1 MSALEMMIGTQSHVP
16 APIPVLSGI
25 DADEVKNS
33 LDQMLNSAVFK
44 RASRMCRLM
53 RYLVEQSLHGSRRDV
68 SEYAIGLEV
77 FDRDPSTYY
86 PGEDP
91 VVRVQMGRLRDRLR
105 EYYANS
111 TEQGN
116 IHFSI
121 PLGNYRILL
130 KRSDKKVEGG
140 PMGVL
145 ISVIPLQYDATDAL
159 GQTFARG
166 VNEELYYRLYQ
177 IYGSQMIGHTSLNHL
192 VAGHA
197 AQDMPAA
204 QAVPTY
210 LMEGSVRIDA
220 ETVKIGVRLIDA
232 GSNAIIWSQ
241 QFAEPAH
248 LNLAL
253 QEKMAQR
260 IGEATQQYMQLA
272 TAKQG

>member
-1 MSALEMMIGTQSHVP
+1 MSALEMMIGTPAHVP
-16 APIPVLSGI
+16 VPFPVLSGI
-25 DADEVKNS
+25 DADQVRNS
-33 LDQMLNSAVFK
+33 LDQMLSSAIFK

-105 EYYANS
+105 EYYANCS
-111 TEQGN
+111 EPVD

-121 PLGNYRILL
+121 PLGNYRVLI

-140 PMGVL
+140 QMGVL
-145 ISVIPLQYDATDAL
+145 ISVIPLQYDATDAI
-159 GQTFARG
+159 GQSFARG

-177 IYGSQMIGHTSLNHL
+177 IYGSQMIAQTSLNHL
-192 VAGHA
+192 VAGA
-197 AQDMPAA
+197 TLPNRALAQV
-204 QAVPTY
+204 VPTY

-260 IGEATQQYMQLA
+260 IGDATRQYMQLA
-272 TAKQG
+272 SAKQV

>member
-1 MSALEMMIGTQSHVP
+1 MSALEMMIGTPSHVP
-16 APIPVLSGI
+16 APLPALSGI
-25 DADEVKNS
+25 DTNEVCNS
-33 LDQMLNSAVFK
+33 LEQMLNSAIFK

-77 FDRDPSTYY
+77 FDRNPSTYY

-105 EYYANS
+105 EYYANAGVQS
-111 TEQGN
+111 A

-121 PLGNYRILL
+121 PLGNYRLL
-130 KRSDKKVEGG
+130 IQRKNKEMEGAQ
-140 PMGVL
+140 MNVL
-145 ISVIPLQYDATDAL
+145 ISVIPLQYDATDVP
-159 GQTFARG
+159 GQSFARG

-177 IYGSQMIGHTSLNHL
+177 IFGSQMISHTSLNHL
-192 VAGHA
+192 VHSNLPTELPGTDAT
-197 AQDMPAA
+197 PA
-204 QAVPTY
+204 Y

-220 ETVKIGVRLIDA
+220 ETVKIGVRLIEA

-260 IGEATQQYMQLA
+260 IGEATRQYMQLA
-272 TAKQG
+272 RAQQV